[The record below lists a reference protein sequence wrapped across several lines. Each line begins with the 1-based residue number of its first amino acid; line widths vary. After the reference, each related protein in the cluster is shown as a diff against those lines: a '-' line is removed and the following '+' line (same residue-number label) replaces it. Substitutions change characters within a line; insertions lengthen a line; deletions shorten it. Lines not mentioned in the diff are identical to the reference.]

1 MPQTFQLVM
10 KAGPNPGKVF
20 PLVKADLT
28 VGRDTSADLTIPDA
42 EVSRKHARLY
52 LQAGGYVLEDLGS
65 TNGTFVNGQKLMGP
79 HALRSGEA
87 VMFGEN
93 ANLVYEVINVDPDA
107 TMVAAPHTEEPGV
120 TQIAPSEAMP
130 AYTPPPLPSIPPSPG
145 FPPEPPVEPVYSSQI
160 PAGPE
165 EIYTP
170 AEPPAMEPAK
180 KNTRMWIL
188 AGCGCLLLLVCCL
201 AVAGYA
207 FDSLNLYCQPPFDSI
222 FRAFGSCP

>member
-20 PLVKADLT
+20 PLIKAELI
-28 VGRDTSADLTIPDA
+28 VGRDTSVDITIPDA
-42 EVSRKHARLY
+42 EVSRRHARLY

-65 TNGTFVNGQKLMGP
+65 TNGTFVGGQKLMGP
-79 HALRSGEA
+79 HALQSGET

-93 ANLVYEVINVDPDA
+93 ASLIYEVITVDPDA

-130 AYTPPPLPSIPPSPG
+130 AYTPPPLPSMPPA
-145 FPPEPPVEPVYSSQI
+145 PVAEPVYSSQV

-165 EIYTP
+165 EYVP
-170 AEPPAMEPAK
+170 PEPPIAEPAK

-207 FDSLNLYCQPPFDSI
+207 FDSLNLYCQPPFDTI